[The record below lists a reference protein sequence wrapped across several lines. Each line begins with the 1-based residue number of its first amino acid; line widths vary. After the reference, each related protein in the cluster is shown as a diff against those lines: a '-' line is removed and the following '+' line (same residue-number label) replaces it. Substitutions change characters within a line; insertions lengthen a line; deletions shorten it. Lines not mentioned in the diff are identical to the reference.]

1 MKPRDLKYF
10 ALGAIIVAS
19 GLSVW
24 AAVSI
29 PNTFVAGT
37 VIKAADV
44 NANFSALKSFVD
56 ALEVNVNAKQNRVT
70 DTCAAGS
77 SIREIA
83 ADGTVTCEADDV
95 GVGGGGGDITAVNAG
110 SGLSGGAISGDATLS
125 VNTAVIQS
133 RVIGGC
139 PGGESIRVI
148 AEGGSVTC
156 EPDDVGGFSFGAS
169 VSGASAGPGL
179 KVLVTGGLATAI
191 FGESQTTGTGVL
203 GKSAGG
209 QGVYGWAVTGGDGVF
224 GTASSGNGVYG
235 TTDTGVGVHA
245 IANAN
250 GIGLQATSTSGTAL
264 RASTATGDIIL
275 GYTGSNLRFKVSNTG
290 NVTADGTFTGGG
302 ADVAEFISASERL
315 EPSDVVEIGPDG
327 RFRLSRTAFSTAVA
341 GVITTKPG
349 VLMNASEAR
358 QTLDDGPA
366 LALAGR
372 VPVKVSAENGKIQP
386 GDLLVASSTPG
397 HAMRAPN
404 NPAAGTVIG
413 KALGVLERGTG
424 SLEML
429 VMLR

>member
-37 VIKAADV
+37 VIRAADV

-56 ALEVNVNAKQNRVT
+56 ALEVNLNTKQNRVT
-70 DTCAAGS
+70 GTCAAGS

-83 ADGTVTCEADDV
+83 ADGTVTCETDDV
-95 GVGGGGGDITAVNAG
+95 GAGGGGGDITAVNAG
-110 SGLSGGAISGDATLS
+110 SGLSGGGISGDVTLS
-125 VNTAVIQS
+125 VNTALIQS
-133 RVIGGC
+133 RVTGTCAAGS
-139 PGGESIRVI
+139 SIRAVN
-148 AEGGSVTC
+148 ADGTVTC
-156 EPDDVGGFSFGAS
+156 ETDDDSSFSFGAS
-169 VSGASAGPGL
+169 VSGSSAGPGL

-191 FGESQTTGTGVL
+191 FGESQTTGTGVV

-224 GTASSGNGVYG
+224 GTAPSGNGVHG
-235 TTDTGVGVHA
+235 TTSSGVGVRA
-245 IANAN
+245 D
-250 GIGLQATSTSGTAL
+250 ATGSGTAL
-264 RASTATGDIIL
+264 EARANTGDIIR
-275 GYTGSNLRFKVSNTG
+275 GFSAGGGDLRFKVSNSG
-290 NVTADGTFTGGG
+290 NVTADGAFTGGG

-327 RFRLSRTAFSTAVA
+327 HFRLSRTASSTAVA

-349 VLMNASEAR
+349 VLMNASETR
-358 QTLDDGPA
+358 QTLEDGPA

-372 VPVKVSAENGKIQP
+372 VPVKVSAENGAIQP

-397 HAMRAPN
+397 HAMRAPK